1 MPRDPHL
8 CLLDFCKIPI
18 FNKCSEP
25 PGKKTG
31 STEEG
36 LWALGDLVE
45 EFVLS
50 KILGITTVPKNDG
63 NPYEPVKMDDKRF

>member
-1 MPRDPHL
+1 MIKR
-8 CLLDFCKIPI
+8 LLLYEAI
-18 FNKCSEP
+18 
-25 PGKKTG
+25 
-31 STEEG
+31 

-63 NPYEPVKMDDKRF
+63 NPYKPVKMDDKRF